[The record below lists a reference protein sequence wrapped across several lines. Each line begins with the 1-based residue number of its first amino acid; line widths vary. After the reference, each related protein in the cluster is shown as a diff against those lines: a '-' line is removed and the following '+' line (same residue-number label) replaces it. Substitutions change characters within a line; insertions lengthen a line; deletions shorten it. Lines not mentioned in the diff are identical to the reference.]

1 MSTFKVGETVRYG
14 RTGTVG
20 KIVAFTEERGDT
32 FAELDSTGMYYRID
46 QLTVI
51 KEGRHHVTK
60 SHDFKKDFKEEQ
72 EKIQEMQ
79 ENAWRNTDQSCEGG
93 G

>member
-1 MSTFKVGETVRYG
+1 MFKVGDTVRYG

-20 KIVAFTEERGDT
+20 KIVTFTEERGET

-46 QLTVI
+46 QLTAI
-51 KEGRHHVTK
+51 KDEKTREEKPRDLTR
-60 SHDFKKDFKEEQ
+60 DFKEEQ
-72 EKIQEMQ
+72 EKIREMQ

>member
-1 MSTFKVGETVRYG
+1 MFKVGDTVRYG

-20 KIVAFTEERGDT
+20 KIVTFTEERGET
-32 FAELDSTGMYYRID
+32 FAELDGPGMYYRID
-46 QLTVI
+46 QLTAI
-51 KEGRHHVTK
+51 KEEKTRVEKPRDLTR
-60 SHDFKKDFKEEQ
+60 DFKEEQ
-72 EKIQEMQ
+72 EKIREMQ